1 MSKKS
6 LFAIFIF
13 ALFCTGCENT
23 LPLPDEYMRPLLVMN
38 GLFTPDSLLEVQLT
52 HSRGIN
58 EVPESTLPPGSY
70 GSPVNPGKY
79 PPVEDAEVR
88 LYVDD
93 VLRETLPHVGNGVYR
108 SASFRP
114 AEGQRIRVEAEN
126 AALGSVS
133 GETALPRTVPIDSV
147 TFGNM
152 SLAYSYNIQTECS
165 ADGCVDD
172 TVGYSIDYEYDL
184 RIRFTDPAGE
194 RNYYCLQVEREEYE
208 DYWVKEHFDLAPVFD
223 PGSEALDEF
232 VDVGNADYYYNQFDD
247 ELFDGKAFTI
257 ALPMYLSGNY
267 VDLTA
272 DTPGIPSEPPVRR
285 LRITLQSISRDYYLY
300 LKTMGQLVGSSLLN
314 DLFAEPVQV
323 YNNIEG
329 GIGIV
334 GGCRASTAE
343 VTVEAAGRC
352 AMRTACRLPG
362 HNGFLK

>member
-1 MSKKS
+1 M
-6 LFAIFIF
+6 
-13 ALFCTGCENT
+13 
-23 LPLPDEYMRPLLVMN
+23 PDEYMQPLLVMN

-52 HSRGIN
+52 RSRSIN
-58 EVPESTLPPGSY
+58 EVPESTLPPGHY

-93 VLRETLPHVGNGVYR
+93 VLRETLLHVGNGVYR
-108 SASFRP
+108 SDSFRP

-133 GETALPRTVPIDSV
+133 GETALPRLVPIDSV

-152 SLAYSYNIQTECS
+152 SPSFVYDIQTECS

-194 RNYYCLQVEREEYE
+194 HNYYRLQVEHLERIGT
-208 DYWVKEHFDLAPVFD
+208 YWVTEHIDLAPVFD

-232 VDVGNADYYYNQFDD
+232 IEVDNVDYYYNQFDD

-257 ALPMYLSGNY
+257 ALSMYLSGGY
-267 VDLTA
+267 VSLPLNTSIN
-272 DTPGIPSEPPVRR
+272 TPNPPDRVM
-285 LRITLQSISRDYYLY
+285 RITLQSISRDYYLY

-334 GGCRASTAE
+334 GGCRASTAK
-343 VTVEAAGRC
+343 VTVDVPNKMEHMGWAGNRISY
-352 AMRTACRLPG
+352 
-362 HNGFLK
+362 

>member
-6 LFAIFIF
+6 LFAILIF
-13 ALFCTGCENT
+13 ALLCTGCENT
-23 LPLPDEYMRPLLVMN
+23 LPLPDEYMRPLMVMN

-52 HSRGIN
+52 RSRSIN
-58 EVPESTLPPGSY
+58 EVPESTLPPGHY

-152 SLAYSYNIQTECS
+152 SLSYIYGIRTECTP
-165 ADGCVDD
+165 DGCVED

-184 RIRFTDPAGE
+184 NIRFTDPGNE
-194 RNYYCLQVEREEYE
+194 RNYYRLLVEHEEYD
-208 DYWVKEHFDLAPVFD
+208 DYWMQDRIDLTPVFD
-223 PGSEALDEF
+223 PGGEALDEF
-232 VDVGNADYYYNQFDD
+232 IDVGNADYYYNQFDD
-247 ELFDGKAFTI
+247 ELFNGKTFTI
-257 ALPMYLSGNY
+257 SLPMYLSSDY

-272 DTPGIPSEPPVRR
+272 DSPESPSEPPVRK
-285 LRITLQSISRDYYLY
+285 LRITLQSISHDYYLY

-323 YNNIEG
+323 YNNIER

-334 GGCRASTAE
+334 GGCAASTMQ
-343 VTVEAAGRC
+343 VTVDVAE
-352 AMRTACRLPG
+352 
-362 HNGFLK
+362 